1 MRSGTGR
8 HRRPRQAPA
17 IVLAVG
23 VTGASAALPLLA
35 SGSAVAADAGTWDK
49 VAQCESGGM
58 WSANNGNG
66 LHGGLQMTQQMW
78 EQNGGIAYAP
88 RPDLASRS
96 QQIAVAERILKAEGA
111 DTWRSCAVSS
121 GLAGEAAQGEDKA
134 PEVDPGDGSSSA
146 APEPVRPRTPGRGN
160 LPAPERTSPAPSAPS
175 SGSHKPAPGSSGS
188 PTPDSSGTP
197 SASTSPSPDTSPGK
211 HRKDPSGQPTTG
223 TTPGASTDPTAIPT
237 APVGSPSNTP
247 ANTPSDTPGTG
258 SSPSASPL
266 PGDAGTPSGTGRH
279 RGDPSPSGDAQR
291 PSRGGEGRT
300 DLPAA
305 NDYTVRPGDN
315 LSAIA
320 EQHSVAGG
328 WQTLYQKNE
337 KAVGSD
343 PDLIRPGQRL
353 DIKQ

>member
-1 MRSGTGR
+1 MLSGTGR
-8 HRRPRQAPA
+8 HRRPRQVPA
-17 IVLAVG
+17 IVVAAG
-23 VTGASAALPLLA
+23 VTASSAALPLLA
-35 SGSAVAADAGTWDK
+35 TGSAVAADAGTWDK

-66 LHGGLQMTQQMW
+66 LHGGLQLTQQMW
-78 EQNGGIAYAP
+78 EQHGGIAYAP

-111 DTWRSCAVSS
+111 DTWRSCAASS
-121 GLAGEAAQGEDKA
+121 GLARQADQGEDKE
-134 PEVDPGDGSSSA
+134 PEVDPGDGSYSA
-146 APEPVRPRTPGRGN
+146 APEPSRPRTPGRGN
-160 LPAPERTSPAPSAPS
+160 QPAPERTSPAPSAPS
-175 SGSHKPAPGSSGS
+175 SGSPKPTPGSSGS
-188 PTPDSSGTP
+188 PTPGSSGTP
-197 SASTSPSPDTSPGK
+197 SASTSPSPDASSGK

-223 TTPGASTDPTAIPT
+223 TGTGASADPTSIPT
-237 APVGSPSNTP
+237 APVGTPSNTP
-247 ANTPSDTPGTG
+247 ANTPSGTLGTG
-258 SSPSASPL
+258 TSPSASPL
-266 PGDAGTPSGTGRH
+266 PGDADATSGTGRH
-279 RGDPSPSGDAQR
+279 RGDPSRSDDAQR

-343 PDLIRPGQRL
+343 PDLIRPGQKL

>member
-66 LHGGLQMTQQMW
+66 LHGGLQMTQRMW

-146 APEPVRPRTPGRGN
+146 APEAGRPRTPGRGN
-160 LPAPERTSPAPSAPS
+160 QPAPERTSPAPSAPS
-175 SGSHKPAPGSSGS
+175 SGSPKPAPGSSGS
-188 PTPDSSGTP
+188 PTPGSSGTP

-223 TTPGASTDPTAIPT
+223 TTPGASADPTAIPT

-279 RGDPSPSGDAQR
+279 RADPSPSGDAQR